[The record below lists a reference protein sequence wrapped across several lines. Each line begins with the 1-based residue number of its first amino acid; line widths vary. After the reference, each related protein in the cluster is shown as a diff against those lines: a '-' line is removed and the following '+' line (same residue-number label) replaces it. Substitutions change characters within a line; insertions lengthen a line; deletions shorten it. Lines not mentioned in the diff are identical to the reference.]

1 MQNQCRSSLHFL
13 RIDRPSADAPWLG
26 RGLQNLP
33 LAAAAGDTN
42 VAPLHRRRVDR
53 HAVTVKRQVRTT
65 GTVHHQRTPASATPE
80 MIAPAASNNG
90 SSSAALIGTCSKF
103 DLGRRQQRAHEFNAC
118 LPQELVSCAV
128 DTGATQTLRASH
140 ARPPSTAFGFGRDR
154 ERWEEVFT
162 DAAMTELNDRL
173 FACRRRYGKMCVA
186 RWSRRWCPASSK
198 APAGPSRNC

>member
-13 RIDRPSADAPWLG
+13 RVDRPSADAPWLG

-118 LPQELVSCAV
+118 LPQNSC
-128 DTGATQTLRASH
+128 R
-140 ARPPSTAFGFGRDR
+140 
-154 ERWEEVFT
+154 
-162 DAAMTELNDRL
+162 
-173 FACRRRYGKMCVA
+173 A
-186 RWSRRWCPASSK
+186 RWTQVPPRHCAPRMRARRARHSDSGGIASDGRRSS
-198 APAGPSRNC
+198 PTPR